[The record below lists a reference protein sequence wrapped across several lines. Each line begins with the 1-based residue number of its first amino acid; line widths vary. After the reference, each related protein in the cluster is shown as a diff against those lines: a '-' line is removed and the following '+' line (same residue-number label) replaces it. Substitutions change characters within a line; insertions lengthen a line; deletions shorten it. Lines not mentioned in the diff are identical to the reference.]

1 MRYLVYM
8 EVPTEVGNRM
18 NFEEGGPA
26 KILGHVMER
35 FASEAVYTQAG
46 IPEDLYA
53 DLESGW
59 VEFYW
64 DNLVAYFS

>member
-8 EVPTEVGNRM
+8 EVPTEVGNRID
-18 NFEEGGPA
+18 FEEGGPA
-26 KILGHVMER
+26 KILGYVMER
-35 FASEAVYTQAG
+35 FAPEAVFTQAC
-46 IPEDLYA
+46 IPEDLCA